1 MRAVVLREFGTPE
14 SLKIED
20 IPSPDPGPYEVLVD
34 VHAVGVN
41 FVDLLVISGKYQFL
55 PARPFT
61 PGKLPVGIVRRT
73 GPGVMGLAV
82 GDRVLA
88 TVEHGGYAQ
97 QAVAPAEHCY
107 RLPAGMSF
115 VTAASM
121 ALSYDT
127 AWFALHE
134 RGRLATGETVL
145 VLGATGGV
153 GAAAVQLAKAAGAH
167 VLAGVS
173 SRARADAVLRNGADA
188 VVDLSVENIH
198 DGLREQVHALTDGH
212 GVDVVVDSLGDRYLP
227 AALRALAWCGRLV
240 VVGFAAG
247 EIASVRTNYLL
258 LKNIEVSGLQVSD
271 YRKKRPARMR
281 ECFDD
286 IFALFAKGLLHPSE
300 ATALPLEGFASALG
314 QIRDRK
320 APGRLVLVPSQGHR

>member
-14 SLKIED
+14 SLRIED
-20 IPSPDPGPYEVLVD
+20 VPSPVPGPDEVLVD

-55 PARPFT
+55 PERPFT
-61 PGKLPVGIVRRT
+61 PGKLPTGIVRRIGANVT
-73 GPGVMGLAV
+73 EVAV
-82 GDRVLA
+82 GDRVLTTA
-88 TVEHGGYAQ
+88 EHGGYAQ
-97 QAVAPAEHCY
+97 QAVAPAAQCY
-107 RLPAGMSF
+107 RLPDGMTF
-115 VTAASM
+115 VEAASM

-134 RGRLATGETVL
+134 RGRLRAGETVL

-153 GAAAVQLAKAAGAH
+153 GAAAVQLAKAAKAR

-173 SRARADAVLRNGADA
+173 SRAKADAVLSSGADA
-188 VVDLSVENIH
+188 IVDLSVDNIH
-198 DGLREQVHALTDGH
+198 DGLREQVHALTGGN
-212 GVDVVVDSLGDRYLP
+212 GVDVVVDSLGDKYLP

-258 LKNIEVSGLQVSD
+258 LKNVEISGLQVSD
-271 YRKKRPARMR
+271 YRKKMPGRMR
-281 ECFDD
+281 ECFSD
-286 IFALFAKGLLHPSE
+286 IFALFAKGLLRPSE
-300 ATALPLEGFASALG
+300 ATPLPLEAVASALG
-314 QIRDRK
+314 QLRDRK
-320 APGRLVLVPSQGHR
+320 ARGRIVLVPN